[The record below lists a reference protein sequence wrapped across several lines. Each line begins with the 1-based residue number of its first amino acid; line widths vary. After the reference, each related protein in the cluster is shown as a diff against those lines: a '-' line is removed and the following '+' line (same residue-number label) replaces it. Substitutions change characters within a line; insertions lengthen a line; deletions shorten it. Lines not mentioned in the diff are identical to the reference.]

1 MINITDVQKLREETQ
16 APVMECKKA
25 LEEAEG
31 DFEKAKLI
39 LKKKGELRAEKKQ
52 NNITKVGLI
61 EAYVHNNQKVG
72 VLLELRCETDS
83 VANNADFKALAH
95 DLAMHI
101 AAMNPQ
107 YISKDS
113 IPQEVIEQKI
123 KEYEKEIPDN
133 KKSAEIKDKII
144 QGKLAKDLEEICLL
158 NQAFIKDET
167 KTINDLLIE
176 ATAKFGEKIEVK
188 QFCRFQI

>member
-158 NQAFIKDET
+158 NQVFIKDET